1 MNCSLLPQNENNALA
16 LGRLTQG
23 PSHIFNSDQR
33 AKKQSLATRRVL
45 LARIQLSCFVVCL
58 LRCAKLLI
66 LAYGALRLQ
75 VKWPHSQICQITWK
89 HKPNDTL
96 RNDLGKSDGQLYQ
109 ERLILRLYSCL
120 FINAKLYYKL
130 TALNFTLLGFH
141 GNVSQNGVMYNMW
154 NGLHLHVI
162 LWENELPLINGAK
175 STW

>member
-1 MNCSLLPQNENNALA
+1 M
-16 LGRLTQG
+16 LTMSKLFRWETHLKTKLCG
-23 PSHIFNSDQR
+23 WRWYGKRWDVC
-33 AKKQSLATRRVL
+33 VL
-45 LARIQLSCFVVCL
+45 CFVVCL

-75 VKWPHSQICQITWK
+75 VKWPHSQISQITWK